1 MKSHVRPIM
10 DTQKKTVRGLAD
22 ATGLSTQT
30 ILRATKDDG
39 IETLTLATLAKI
51 AGALHVSV
59 KELFDE

>member
-1 MKSHVRPIM
+1 M